1 MKKIIITGATGLIG
15 KKLVNS
21 LIEKKYEVVVF
32 SRDLQKAKLQLP
44 NVKEFVEW
52 DYKKP
57 EKWKSSLEKIDGVI
71 HLAGVNL
78 FARRWNK
85 EFKKEILDSRQISTK
100 NLVEAIKQCI
110 SKPKVFISASGI
122 GFYGDRNDE
131 ELNDSSTPG
140 KDFVADVCKIWEFE
154 SQQLSK
160 INLRNVQIRT
170 GLVLS
175 TEDGALKQMLP
186 AFKMFFGG
194 PLGNGKQWSSW
205 LHIDDIVGI
214 YLYALE
220 NETIT
225 GPLNA
230 VSPHPVM
237 MKYLAKTL
245 GKILKRPSIFSV
257 PNFILKL
264 VVGEAAE
271 VVTASQRV
279 IPDKLV
285 KNGYK
290 FKFTKL
296 EDALRDL
303 LK

>member
-1 MKKIIITGATGLIG
+1 MKKIIVTGATGLIG

-21 LIEKKYEVVVF
+21 LIDKKYEVVVF

-44 NVKEFVEW
+44 KVKEFVEW

-85 EFKKEILDSRQISTK
+85 EFKKEILDSRQISTN
-100 NLVEAIKQCI
+100 NLVEAIKQCTN
-110 SKPKVFISASGI
+110 KPKVLISASGI

-131 ELNDSSTPG
+131 ELFENSTPG
-140 KDFVADVCKIWEFE
+140 KDFVADVCKVWEFE
-154 SQQLSK
+154 SQQLTK
-160 INLRNVQIRT
+160 INIRNVQVRT

-186 AFKMFFGG
+186 AFKMFLGG
-194 PLGNGKQWSSW
+194 PLGSGKQWASW
-205 LHIDDIVGI
+205 LQIDDIVGI

-230 VSPHPVM
+230 VSPNPVM
-237 MKYLAKTL
+237 MKDLAKTL

-257 PNFILKL
+257 PKFILKL

-271 VVTASQRV
+271 IITASQRV
-279 IPDKLV
+279 IPDKLT
-285 KNGYK
+285 KSGYE

>member
-1 MKKIIITGATGLIG
+1 MKKIIVTGATGLIG

-78 FARRWNK
+78 FARRWNE

-100 NLVEAIKQCI
+100 NLVEAIKQCTN
-110 SKPKVFISASGI
+110 KPKVFISASGI

-131 ELNDSSTPG
+131 ELSDNSTPG
-140 KDFVADVCKIWEFE
+140 KDFVADVCKVWEFE
-154 SQQLSK
+154 SQQLTK
-160 INLRNVQIRT
+160 INIRNIQIRT

-220 NETIT
+220 NEKIT

-230 VSPHPVM
+230 VSPNPIR
-237 MKYLAKTL
+237 MKDFARTL
-245 GKILKRPSIFSV
+245 GKVLKRPSLFPV
-257 PNFILKL
+257 PKFILKF
-264 VVGEAAE
+264 VVGEATE
-271 VVTASQRV
+271 VVTASQKV
-279 IPDKLV
+279 IPEKLI
-285 KNGYK
+285 KSDYK

>member
-1 MKKIIITGATGLIG
+1 MKKIVVTGATGLIG

-32 SRDLQKAKLQLP
+32 SRNIQKAKLQLP

-78 FARRWNK
+78 FARRWNE

-122 GFYGDRNDE
+122 GYYGDRNDE

-154 SQQLSK
+154 SQQLTK

-170 GLVLS
+170 GLVLC

-205 LHIDDIVGI
+205 LHIDDIVEI

>member
-78 FARRWNK
+78 FARRWNE
-85 EFKKEILDSRQISTK
+85 EFKKEILDSRQTSTI
-100 NLVEAIKQCI
+100 NLVEAIKQCTN
-110 SKPKVFISASGI
+110 KPKVFISASGI

-154 SQQLSK
+154 SQQLTK
-160 INLRNVQIRT
+160 INIRNIQIRT

-230 VSPHPVM
+230 VSPNPVM

-245 GKILKRPSIFSV
+245 GKILKRPSKFSV

-271 VVTASQRV
+271 VVTSSQRV

-285 KNGYK
+285 KYGYK
-290 FKFTKL
+290 FKFKKL